1 MQAGV
6 ERGNASSMMCS
17 YNAESTGEGIF
28 GKGTQG
34 GAIPSCANKGL
45 MNDLARAKWGF
56 NGECLLSAALTGPS
70 CSCRKPLP
78 AQPP

>member
-1 MQAGV
+1 
-6 ERGNASSMMCS
+6 MMHS
-17 YNAESTGEGIF
+17 DNAESAGEGIF

-56 NGECLLSAALTGPS
+56 NGYITVSFIS
-70 CSCRKPLP
+70 I
-78 AQPP
+78 

>member
-1 MQAGV
+1 MDTI
-6 ERGNASSMMCS
+6 ASIDAIHILVMRSD
-17 YNAESTGEGIF
+17 NAESAGYGIF

-56 NGECLLSAALTGPS
+56 NGYITVSYVCT
-70 CSCRKPLP
+70 
-78 AQPP
+78 

>member
-1 MQAGV
+1 MSM
-6 ERGNASSMMCS
+6 SSD
-17 YNAESTGEGIF
+17 NAESTGEGIF

-56 NGECLLSAALTGPS
+56 NGYITSECGAVTGVQNSHREQRRLFFSSLL
-70 CSCRKPLP
+70 
-78 AQPP
+78 